1 MKRPFEARCIDL
13 STAGIK
19 VIIINRE
26 DAHDMDLNAMDR
38 VALTLDGG
46 DAVSC
51 IVDLTDTFVSPG
63 SIGLFREIYDPINI
77 REGDKIYLEPMGKPE
92 SIGYIRQKMAGKRH
106 TPKEIGEIIDDLM
119 KEELSDVELT
129 AWITA
134 VYIRGLDKDETI
146 ALTNSIVRSGTTLE
160 LHEKRIYD
168 KHCIGGVA
176 GNRTTM
182 LVVPM
187 ITAAGLTMPKT
198 SSRAITSPAGTADTM
213 EVLAPVSLNKD
224 DIEGVVNR
232 IGGCI
237 VWGGAVNLAAA
248 DDKLIRLRHPLSL
261 DPRGMLLASI
271 MAKKKA
277 VGATDVIIDIPIG
290 NGAKIKATN
299 DATMLA
305 KQFNALGASLGM
317 NIHSLLTDGDHPIGL
332 AVGPTMEA
340 RETLRILENENVSP
354 ELVEKSAQLAGVLME
369 IAGKTAMGKGRD
381 AAMKLIKNGKAN
393 EKFRK
398 IIEYQGGDG
407 EIKINDVPMG
417 EYQHT
422 VTADAGG
429 RIEYIDNRGISS
441 VVRNAG
447 APADK
452 VAGMYLHVEEGDR
465 IRKGQPLFTIYAKSE
480 RKIDQ
485 AIEAYE
491 KRKPIQLAKI
501 ILKTLD

>member
-1 MKRPFEARCIDL
+1 MKRPFEAKCIDL
-13 STAGIK
+13 STAGIR
-19 VIIINRE
+19 VVIINRE
-26 DAHDMDLNAMDR
+26 DAHDLDLKAMDR

-46 DAVSC
+46 KPLSC

-63 SIGLFREIYDPINI
+63 TLGLFREIYDPLNI
-77 REGDKIYLEPMGKPE
+77 RTGDRVYIEPMGKPD
-92 SIGYIRQKMAGKRH
+92 SVMYIKKKMDGGRH
-106 TPKEIGEIIDDLM
+106 TPEEIDAIIGDLM

-129 AWITA
+129 AWISS

-146 ALTNSIVRSGTTLE
+146 ALTKSIVGSGTTLA
-160 LHEKRIYD
+160 LHEKRIFD

-182 LVVPM
+182 LVVP
-187 ITAAGLTMPKT
+187 IIAATGMTMPKT

-213 EVLAPVSLNKD
+213 EVLAPVTLNKD
-224 DIEGVVNR
+224 DIEAVVNR
-232 IGGCI
+232 VGACI

-277 VGATDVIIDIPIG
+277 VGATDVIIDIPVG
-290 NGAKIKATN
+290 KGAKIKTTN

-317 NIHSLLTDGDHPIGL
+317 NIHSLLTNGEHPIGL

-340 RETLRILENENVSP
+340 RETLRILSNENVSP
-354 ELVEKSAQLAGVLME
+354 ELIEKSAQLAGVLLE
-369 IAGKTAMGKGRD
+369 IGGKAPVGKGRD
-381 AAMKLIKNGKAN
+381 AAMRILHSGKAN
-393 EKFRK
+393 EKFRQ
-398 IIEYQGGDG
+398 IVEHQGGDS
-407 EIKINDVPMG
+407 EIRADDVPIG
-417 EYQHT
+417 EHQHT
-422 VTADAGG
+422 VTADASG
-429 RIEYIDNRGISS
+429 RIEYIDNRGISA

-452 VAGMYLHVEEGDR
+452 VAGMYLHAEEGDR

-485 AIEAYE
+485 ALEAYE
-491 KRKPIQLAKI
+491 KRRPIRMAKI
-501 ILKTLD
+501 ILKTLS